1 VYAAIGR
8 GAENRTVVDFPIP
21 RRPHS
26 HADPFSTHMPSIK

>member
-1 VYAAIGR
+1 MIGR
-8 GAENRTVVDFPIP
+8 GADGRTLLEIPEP